1 MPSATM
7 SFMAGPRGQFA
18 RGALQRMTCRL
29 KITPNFSFANS
40 DELRDAVSVCEQRNA
55 AFVRTA
61 LEEKKRKSES
71 KVRLLKVE
79 NTSAVAL
86 KTH

>member
-7 SFMAGPRGQFA
+7 SFTAGPRGQLA
-18 RGALQRMTCRL
+18 RGALQHMTCRL
-29 KITPNFSFANS
+29 KITPNFSFASN

-61 LEEKKRKSES
+61 LEEEEEKKMSRQVNFLMS
-71 KVRLLKVE
+71 KC
-79 NTSAVAL
+79 
-86 KTH
+86 